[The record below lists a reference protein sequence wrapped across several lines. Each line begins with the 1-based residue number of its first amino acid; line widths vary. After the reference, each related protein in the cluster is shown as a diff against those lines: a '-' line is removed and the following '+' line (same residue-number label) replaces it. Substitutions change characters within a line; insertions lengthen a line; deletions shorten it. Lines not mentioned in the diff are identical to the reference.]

1 MNLKKDKNYKTIQL
15 PYEKCI
21 SNGPQSLTDT
31 ELMAVLLRC
40 GTKNENVLTMAD
52 KILSLY
58 KTNSKFLN
66 LSRATFEELISIKGI
81 GNVKAVQIMCVF
93 ELAKR
98 ISREPFYEN
107 IQVQSPDIIAG
118 MFMQEMRLLET
129 EHVYLLLLNNR
140 NSIIKKIILSKGSVN
155 ASVLEPREV
164 FVQALKYNA
173 VNILL
178 IHNHPSGDPTP
189 SEADILIS
197 KRISNAGQ
205 LIGISLVDHIIIG
218 DNIFVSLRQKGI
230 F

>member
-1 MNLKKDKNYKTIQL
+1 MNLKNDKNYKTIQL

-21 SNGPQSLTDT
+21 SNGPHSLTDV

-40 GTKNENVLTMAD
+40 GTKYENVLTLAD

-66 LSRATFEELISIKGI
+66 LSRATFEELVSIKGI
-81 GNVKAVQIMCVF
+81 GKVKAVQIMCVF

-98 ISREPFYEN
+98 IAREPFKES
-107 IQVQSPDIIAG
+107 IQVQSPNIIAG
-118 MFMQEMRLLET
+118 MFMQEMRLLDT
-129 EHVYLLLLNNR
+129 EHVYLLLLNNK
-140 NSIIKKIILSKGSVN
+140 NSIIKKIVLSKGSVN

-189 SEADILIS
+189 SEADKNIS
-197 KRISNAGQ
+197 IRINSAGQ

-218 DNIFVSLRQKGI
+218 DNVFVSLRQEGI